1 MLVLAR
7 SGNTEAQLVPPLDE
21 TVEGW
26 HEKQRSGRTRRTR
39 CAMRSGP
46 LLKALRLALGEG
58 PDQLAEALVRAHRGV
73 TARAC
78 ARDGSSLVG
87 GTCLRLVTPLHSYPP
102 PVWTIHS

>member
-1 MLVLAR
+1 
-7 SGNTEAQLVPPLDE
+7 
-21 TVEGW
+21 
-26 HEKQRSGRTRRTR
+26 
-39 CAMRSGP
+39 MRSGP

-87 GTCLRLVTPLHSYPP
+87 GTCLRLR
-102 PVWTIHS
+102 